1 MTFFPEMAK
10 ATARLRETNDF
21 PSPDKVEVNIR
32 TRASFAMKFRSTRS
46 IRKASEIRSFLLSL
60 TTIASSPSES
70 LRAGISPT
78 IGMVVYSSISLRP
91 RTDVFN
97 SRMMTCTPNGIS
109 SPTIKAAASMEERAG
124 DTGE

>member
-1 MTFFPEMAK
+1 MAK

-21 PSPDKVEVNIR
+21 PSAGQGRGEHQDTGFFRYEVQIDTEHTESFGDTVVSAVTYYNRIVSFRIFACRNLTDNRNDSVFFNI
-32 TRASFAMKFRSTRS
+32 
-46 IRKASEIRSFLLSL
+46 L
-60 TTIASSPSES
+60 TSAD
-70 LRAGISPT
+70 G
-78 IGMVVYSSISLRP
+78 
-91 RTDVFN
+91 VFN